1 MNPVDVDEAVEASLK
16 PGAKNKRQIP
26 KVKNRWNLSPMEF
39 AVLERYAYGLGSSE
53 VAASFALSVK
63 TTNTY
68 LIRAREKMGHVSTAR
83 ACVMLDRFMREGM
96 PPSFKV
102 MIEMEDGKF
111 STSFVDQYK
120 PELVYSGQPDE
131 QQPEQQ
137 PEQQLLH
144 DEGAA
149 R

>member
-1 MNPVDVDEAVEASLK
+1 MNPVDVDEAVEASLN
-16 PGAKNKRQIP
+16 PGSLNKRQIP
-26 KVKNRWNLSPMEF
+26 AIKNRWNLSPMEF
-39 AVLERYAYGLGSSE
+39 AVLERYAYGLQGKQ
-53 VAASFALSVK
+53 VADSFALSVK
-63 TTNTY
+63 TTNTH
-68 LIRAREKMGHVSTAR
+68 LMRAREKMGHVSTVR

-111 STSFVDQYK
+111 STSFVDQWK
-120 PELVYSGQPDE
+120 TELGYREQPDE

-137 PEQQLLH
+137 QFNNEV
-144 DEGAA
+144 